1 MDERALLFTDVVDST
16 ALVQRMGDA
25 PASALW
31 AEHDCRARELLSIHG
46 GREIDRTDGFFVLF
60 DDIAR
65 AASFAGA
72 YHDAVRDLGLAARV
86 GLHVGTV
93 ILRPNRA
100 SDVARGAKPIEA
112 EGLAKP
118 LAARIMALAHGGQT
132 LLSQAAGRALAD
144 TQPEGTRVGS
154 HGHYRLKGVDEPVE
168 VFELGRHA
176 AAFTPPADCEKAYR
190 VVLADGLWIPVRE
203 IRHNLAPE
211 RDVFVGR
218 RRELHD
224 LWQHF
229 DGGCRLLT
237 LVGAGGTGKT
247 RAARRYARTRLGEW
261 PGGVY
266 FCDLSEARSLD
277 GIHFALAQTL
287 EIALGKEDPTLQLGN
302 AIAGRGRCLVIL
314 DNFEQVVAHAGST
327 LSRWIDRAVDAA
339 FLVTSRERL
348 HLPGEVV
355 LEIGPLSSADEAVEL
370 FAVRARAQQ
379 PGFVIDDADRAAVD
393 RVIELLDGLPLAIEL
408 AAARIRILSPQQIV
422 QRLQDRFH
430 LLAGA
435 RGAAARQATLKAA
448 IDWSWELLQPWE
460 QAALAQC
467 SVFEGGFTLEAA
479 EAVLD
484 LTHWTIAPPVIDVVQ
499 TLFDK
504 SLLRGWLSQGGQR
517 AESDEPRFAM
527 YLSIREY
534 AADKLVAG
542 RGTLQAQRAH
552 GAWFARFGDER
563 FIASLNLHGGATRAR
578 ALSIEIDN
586 LLAACRR
593 AVQLGDA
600 QIAVAAYRAAG
611 FVLLMQGPAAAGIA
625 LGNQVIAMHDAD
637 DSLRAAVC
645 GTLGRLALRAGRV
658 NDADVWLGKAI
669 ALDRGVG
676 NERRELANMARQADL
691 FRQQGRVDEARA
703 QFDAALPRIRQIG
716 DPSLLGSTLGPLGAL
731 HHEQGRLH
739 DARECFGEAGELCRR
754 VGDRRGEAN
763 SLGNLAN
770 LHFDQ
775 GRFDEAAE
783 GFSMCAAM
791 HRDMGDRAG
800 AAHSLLNLGSLRER
814 QGRHAEA
821 RQQIEAALAGYRE
834 VGARS
839 FEGIA
844 LDGLGLICQG
854 QHDAAGA
861 RDRCLAALEI
871 HRETGNRR
879 YESLD
884 LIHFGGLE
892 SDAGNLDDAERHL
905 EQSIAIS
912 ASLGDRRMTAMAN
925 RDLAKVLLAS
935 QRATAAA
942 DHLAD
947 AERVLGEVG
956 DAYELAVAW
965 CIRGQLAIRCGEPD
979 RARSLLAAAEA
990 TASTTAANGE
1000 SALGRAIA
1008 DLGRA
1013 LA

>member
-1 MDERALLFTDVVDST
+1 MDQRALLFTDVVDST
-16 ALVQRMGDA
+16 ALVQRLGDA
-25 PASALW
+25 AASALW
-31 AEHDCRARELLSIHG
+31 AEHDRRARELLDAHN
-46 GREIDRTDGFFVLF
+46 GREIDRSDGFFLLF
-60 DDIAR
+60 DDVAHAAR
-65 AASFAGA
+65 FAAA
-72 YHDAVRDLGLAARV
+72 YHDAVGELGLAARV
-86 GLHVGTV
+86 GMHLGSV
-93 ILRPNRA
+93 ILRHNRA
-100 SDVARGAKPIEA
+100 SDIARGAKPIEA

-118 LAARIMALAHGGQT
+118 LAARIMALACGGQT
-132 LLSQAAGRALAD
+132 LLSHAARDALAD
-144 TQPEGTRVGS
+144 AQPEGTHIDG

-168 VFELGRHA
+168 VFELGRHG
-176 AAFTPPADCEKAYR
+176 AAFAPPADSDKAYR
-190 VVLADGLWIPVRE
+190 VVLADGLWSPLRE
-203 IRHNLAPE
+203 VRHNLAPE
-211 RDVFVGR
+211 RDAFVGR
-218 RRELHD
+218 RRELRE
-224 LWQHF
+224 LAQRF
-229 DGGCRLLT
+229 EAGCRLLT

-247 RAARRYARTRLGEW
+247 RVARRYARTWLGEW

-277 GIHFALAQTL
+277 GIHFALALAL
-287 EIALGKEDPTLQLGN
+287 EIALGKDDATQLGN

-314 DNFEQVVAHAGST
+314 DNFEQVAEHAAGT
-327 LSRWIDRAVDAA
+327 LGRWVDRAANAA

-348 HLPGEVV
+348 HLPGETV
-355 LEIGPLSSADEAVEL
+355 LEIAPLTFADEAVEL
-370 FAVRARAQQ
+370 FAVRAQAQQ
-379 PGFVIDDADRAAVD
+379 SSFVIDDANRSAVT
-393 RVIELLDGLPLAIEL
+393 RVVELLDGLPLAIEL
-408 AAARIRILSPQQIV
+408 AAARVRILSAEQIV

-430 LLAGA
+430 LLSGA
-435 RGAAARQATLKAA
+435 RGAAARQATLKAT

-484 LTHWTIAPPVIDVVQ
+484 LTHWTTAPPVIDVVQ
-499 TLFDK
+499 TLVDK
-504 SLLRGWLSQGGQR
+504 SLLRVWVLRGQQR
-517 AESDEPRFAM
+517 LESGEPHFAM

-534 AADKLVAG
+534 AAEKLAADG
-542 RGTLQAQRAH
+542 ATLPTQRAH
-552 GAWFARFGDER
+552 GAWFARLGDER
-563 FIASLNLHGGATRAR
+563 FIASLSLHGGAGR
-578 ALSIEIDN
+578 ALALSNEIDN

-593 AVQLGDA
+593 AVRLGDA
-600 QIAVAAYRAAG
+600 QIAVATYRAAG

-625 LGNQVIAMHDAD
+625 LGNQVIAVRDAD

-669 ALDRGVG
+669 ALDRAAG
-676 NERRELANMARQADL
+676 NERRELSNMARQADL

-703 QFDAALPRIRQIG
+703 QFDAALPRIRQLG
-716 DPSLLGSTLGPLGAL
+716 DPGLLGITLGPLGAL
-731 HHEQGRLH
+731 HQEQGRLD
-739 DARECFGEAGELCRR
+739 DARECFEEAGELCRR

-763 SLGNLAN
+763 ALGNLAN

-783 GFSMCAAM
+783 GFSTCATM

-821 RQQIEAALAGYRE
+821 RQQVEAALAGYRE

-844 LDGLGLICQG
+844 LDILGLICRG
-854 QHDAAGA
+854 QQDTSGA

-884 LIHFGGLE
+884 LVHLGGLE
-892 SDAGNLDDAERHL
+892 SDAGRLDDAERHL

-912 ASLGDRRMTAMAN
+912 TRLGDRRTTAMAS

-942 DHLAD
+942 EHLAA
-947 AERVLGEVG
+947 AECVLGEIG

-965 CIRGQLAIRCGEPD
+965 CIRGQLLIREGNPE
-979 RARSLLAAAEA
+979 RAQSLLAAAEA
-990 TASTTAANGE
+990 AASATAANRE

-1008 DLGRA
+1008 ELGRA